1 MNRKTTRRGSGKRVV
16 QGKDLRLADEV
27 RYIQNRAADHDA
39 RIITLGPLVLFSAK
53 TGDAWLLDPADHL
66 ALRLARDGDPLP
78 AQIEETEMSFA
89 IGWTSQYRIEGPAFI
104 CLDEQNRRIAT
115 ILGYPTHKLTQK
127 AGA

>member
-39 RIITLGPLVLFSAK
+39 RIITLGPLVLFSTE

-89 IGWTSQYRIEGPAFI
+89 IGWETPQNKRVEYGQLRIDGFREAA
-104 CLDEQNRRIAT
+104 AT
-115 ILGYPTHKLTQK
+115 VVSV
-127 AGA
+127 A

>member
-39 RIITLGPLVLFSAK
+39 RIITLGPLVLFSTE

-66 ALRLARDGDPLP
+66 ALRLARDGEGVTFTRAMPLGVTNTP
-78 AQIEETEMSFA
+78 SPRSHAS
-89 IGWTSQYRIEGPAFI
+89 R
-104 CLDEQNRRIAT
+104 
-115 ILGYPTHKLTQK
+115 
-127 AGA
+127 

>member
-1 MNRKTTRRGSGKRVV
+1 MLPNSSTNKSMATSTRRDMKRKTTRRGSGKRVV

-39 RIITLGPLVLFSAK
+39 RIITLGPLVLFSTE

-78 AQIEETEMSFA
+78 AQIEGSL
-89 IGWTSQYRIEGPAFI
+89 PPPP
-104 CLDEQNRRIAT
+104 RRPPRGEAR
-115 ILGYPTHKLTQK
+115 PRR
-127 AGA
+127 